1 MNDTNV
7 QISRRKLLF
16 GAVIAAPALALT
28 RLPAQ
33 AQVYG
38 KQGRDAAPYA
48 VAPLRYDYDA
58 LSDTID
64 GMTMRLHH
72 DKHYAGYT
80 KKLNAAVA
88 GYPDLMKMTPQELI
102 ANLDALPE
110 GVRTAIR
117 NNGGGYVNHSM
128 FWQIM
133 SPNGGGAPGGAIA
146 EAIKRDFGSFQSFQT
161 KFQIAGENRFGS
173 GWVWLTRDEKGKLSI
188 MSTPNQDSPMM
199 QQYGGSFPLMG
210 NDVWEHAYYLKYN
223 NRRADYLKAWWNVV
237 NWDEVNRRLSVA
249 M

>member
-1 MNDTNV
+1 MNDFNP
-7 QISRRKLLF
+7 QISRRRMLM
-16 GAVIAAPALALT
+16 GAAVALPAVALT
-28 RLPAQ
+28 RFSAQ

-38 KQGRDAAPYA
+38 KQGRA
-48 VAPLRYDYDA
+48 VAPYQVAPLPYDYDA
-58 LSDTID
+58 LRRTID
-64 GMTMRLHH
+64 EKTMRLHH

-88 GYPDLMKMTPQELI
+88 GNPDLMRKTPQELI
-102 ANLDALPE
+102 ANLDVLPE

-146 EAIKRDFGSFQSFQT
+146 AAIKHDFGSFQSFQT
-161 KFQIAGENRFGS
+161 KFQTAGENRFGS
-173 GWVWLTRDEKGKLSI
+173 GFVWLVRDGKGKLSI
-188 MSTPNQDSPMM
+188 LSTPNQDNPMM
-199 QQYGGSFPLMG
+199 KEYGGLFPILG

-237 NWDEVNRRLSVA
+237 NWDEVNRRLTVA
-249 M
+249 A